1 MFVEKVIT
9 GLRIYDPGAHSEII
23 KPEPY
28 FVFEGL
34 AHEAVEFLGVL
45 QAPPHLMHNLV
56 EWLMPEYANEYVLL
70 ISLDGKRGFPFA
82 RKAVEFPSG
91 DERVIYLGTQ
101 DDYPAQQLK
110 RMVRHFKEHMRHNP
124 ELADKIGYIPPL
136 PIVRKRIRFDRVK
149 TREIA
154 PGQIHDDI
162 LNALR
167 NFESASDDALVWL
180 AIAGPENERGM
191 HPFDYYAVMRE
202 IELRQQ
208 KNMEF
213 RSTFFPLDKVPMSE
227 ILDRQLR
234 AKLLLKTFRQ
244 KFALEFGGFDHMKA
258 DAWVKRL
265 DNDKIAELAVH
276 TFYSDAGRGGEWKYF
291 VGEFQ
296 SRMRPRMIIY

>member
-28 FVFEGL
+28 FVFEGI

-70 ISLDGKRGFPFA
+70 VSLDGKRGFPFA

-91 DERVIYLGTQ
+91 DERVIHLGTE
-101 DDYPAQQLK
+101 DDYSAHQIK
-110 RMVRHFKEHMRHNP
+110 RLVRDFKSHMRANP
-124 ELADKIGYIPPL
+124 KLADELGYIPPL
-136 PIVRKRIRFDRVK
+136 PVIRKRIKFDLPH
-149 TREIA
+149 TRIA
-154 PGQIHDDI
+154 PGDIHNEI

-167 NFESASDDALVWL
+167 SLESATDDALVWL

-213 RSTFFPLDKVPMSE
+213 RSTFFPLNDVPLVE
-227 ILDRQLR
+227 ILERQER
-234 AKLLLKTFRQ
+234 AKTLMRTFNQ
-244 KFALEFGGFDHMKA
+244 KFAFEFGGFDHIKA
-258 DAWVKRL
+258 EAWIKRL
-265 DNDKIAELAVH
+265 DNDKLAELAVH
-276 TFYSDAGRGGEWKYF
+276 SFYSEAGRMGEWKFF

-296 SRMRPRMIIY
+296 SRMPGASKY